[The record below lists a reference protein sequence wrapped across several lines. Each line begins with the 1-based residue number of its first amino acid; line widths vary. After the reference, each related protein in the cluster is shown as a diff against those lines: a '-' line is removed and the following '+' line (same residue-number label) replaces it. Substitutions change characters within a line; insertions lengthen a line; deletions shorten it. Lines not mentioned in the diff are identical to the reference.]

1 MSNFIFKEMLLAS
14 FRERKARR
22 IQFDPKVTIIRGNNE
37 TGKSSLIKSLVRTL
51 GAEPAKVHPKWLEA
65 NVRSVV
71 RFEVDAIPYAI
82 LRHGNSFAVFD
93 GNGTALGQFQ
103 SVTRDLAPFLAKL
116 FNFGLRLP
124 DREGAFVAL
133 PPAYYLL
140 PFYADQDA
148 SWSKARS
155 GFSKL
160 EQFSNWQRSVVEYH
174 AGIRGNSFY
183 EAQGKKLDAETRLN
197 RLRRRRDGLKEVY
210 AGLSKRFSAAQFN
223 IDFSAY
229 KQEVDELLVSCET
242 LQKREEKYK
251 AKVSALW
258 NQSQILKTQLDIA
271 LHAREEAKLDFDYAN
286 STGEH
291 IDCPTCGAHYTN
303 SFAERFSIAIDEDH
317 CAGLALTLK
326 DELSEVQRKLAVEV
340 ESSMKVA
347 EELAAIEK
355 LLAKREGEIALGDLI
370 QQEGRRELREVMNDD
385 LGGLLRAEGVESS
398 RIHDAEQQMKSLDS
412 RERRKE
418 VNGFYETKMRLF
430 LNDLDVQS
438 VQDKAIKKVDGTIS
452 DTGSEL
458 PRALLAQQF
467 AMLHVIKKFGSAAFA
482 PILLDSPNQQD
493 QDDRH
498 LDRILRFIRDRRPA
512 STQLI
517 LALVDTPGVD
527 FGGHEVVLDTKHRLL
542 QEEDFAEVGNEVQE
556 FIDAAL
562 SS

>member
-1 MSNFIFKEMLLAS
+1 MSLGVGIATGLYGISFGALAVAAGLEIWQAQLLSILMFSGGSQFAFIGVVASGGLAS
-14 FRERKARR
+14 LPAS
-22 IQFDPKVTIIRGNNE
+22 IASAWLLGIR
-37 TGKSSLIKSLVRTL
+37 
-51 GAEPAKVHPKWLEA
+51 
-65 NVRSVV
+65 
-71 RFEVDAIPYAI
+71 
-82 LRHGNSFAVFD
+82 
-93 GNGTALGQFQ
+93 NG
-103 SVTRDLAPFLAKL
+103 
-116 FNFGLRLP
+116 
-124 DREGAFVAL
+124 
-133 PPAYYLL
+133 
-140 PFYADQDA
+140 FYALQMKPLLGVLG
-148 SWSKARS
+148 WKTP
-155 GFSKL
+155 
-160 EQFSNWQRSVVEYH
+160 
-174 AGIRGNSFY
+174 I
-183 EAQGKKLDAETRLN
+183 
-197 RLRRRRDGLKEVY
+197 
-210 AGLSKRFSAAQFN
+210 AAQFN
-223 IDFSAY
+223 IDFSVY
-229 KQEVDELLVSCET
+229 KQEVDELLISCES

-286 STGEH
+286 STGEQ

-326 DELSEVQRKLAVEV
+326 DELSEVQRKLAKEV

-385 LGGLLRAEGVESS
+385 LGGLRDAEGQQSS
-398 RIHDAEQQMKSLDS
+398 RIHDAEQQMKSLDN
-412 RERRKE
+412 RERRRE
-418 VNGFYETKMRLF
+418 VNGFYEDKMRLF

-438 VQDKAIKKVDGTIS
+438 VQDKAIKKVDRTIS

-482 PILLDSPNQQD
+482 PILIDSPNQQD
-493 QDDRH
+493 QDDKH
-498 LDRILRFIRDRRPA
+498 LARILRFIRDRRPA
-512 STQLI
+512 NSQLI

-527 FGGHEVVLDTKHRLL
+527 FEGQEVVLDKKHSLL
-542 QEEDFAEVGNEVQE
+542 QEKDFAEVGNEVQE